1 MKAVFSGSFDPITRG
16 HVDIVTRA
24 RNLVDEVIVG
34 VAVNTAKNGIFSM
47 DERVS
52 LVRDAVKDI
61 PQVSVHLVDGLL
73 VDFCRAH
80 GADVIVRGL
89 RFGGDFD
96 YELQMAQMNKHI
108 AGVDTFFVATTPA
121 YSFVSSS
128 LAKEVAALGG
138 DVTDSLD
145 QLVQRVATHLDL
157 ADERVIDYPPGW
169 GTRSIIDREIPN
181 RHSVIEVADQV
192 FGIQLARS
200 GFGVTA
206 VPASEATKD
215 RWKRTKMMR
224 TGRVMSVP

>member
-96 YELQMAQMNKHI
+96 YELPMEAMNRSQTGMETVFLAAAPELAH
-108 AGVDTFFVATTPA
+108 
-121 YSFVSSS
+121 VSSS
-128 LAKEVAALGG
+128 LVKEVHGFGG
-138 DVTDSLD
+138 DVSAFVTPEVLAALD
-145 QLVQRVATHLDL
+145 
-157 ADERVIDYPPGW
+157 
-169 GTRSIIDREIPN
+169 GTRDAI
-181 RHSVIEVADQV
+181 
-192 FGIQLARS
+192 G
-200 GFGVTA
+200 
-206 VPASEATKD
+206 
-215 RWKRTKMMR
+215 
-224 TGRVMSVP
+224 